1 MCHWAVS
8 QLPME
13 MSNVRD
19 CAQRATGKAHQRVEG
34 CWAGMRKSR
43 ALGPLKRGVSF
54 PDVRMWILVWV
65 SVGCE
70 INKQLFPGIM
80 LSHRRWECLQT
91 VLFLYKMEC
100 WVKGSCY

>member
-1 MCHWAVS
+1 MLRCATGAVS

-19 CAQRATGKAHQRVEG
+19 CAQRATGKAHQRVQG

-43 ALGPLKRGVSF
+43 GVSF
-54 PDVRMWILVWV
+54 PDVKMWILVWM
-65 SVGCE
+65 SMGCK
-70 INKQLFPGIM
+70 INKQLSPGVT

-91 VLFLYKMEC
+91 VLFLYRMEC